1 MCIVKPQNRNCSKK
15 NYNKEKK
22 NYTCISHT
30 SEWRFSPITVTGL
43 NSLRGIIIIITPK
56 GKESCPPTMVNWIS
70 LLLDPVD
77 TVAKSPIY
85 IMKFHKL

>member
-1 MCIVKPQNRNCSKK
+1 MNYLECSGRCRALTPLMLKSLVGYIHLIVYISPTTISRSASLPQVVRRAVLPSMANC
-15 NYNKEKK
+15 
-22 NYTCISHT
+22 
-30 SEWRFSPITVTGL
+30 
-43 NSLRGIIIIITPK
+43 
-56 GKESCPPTMVNWIS
+56 IS